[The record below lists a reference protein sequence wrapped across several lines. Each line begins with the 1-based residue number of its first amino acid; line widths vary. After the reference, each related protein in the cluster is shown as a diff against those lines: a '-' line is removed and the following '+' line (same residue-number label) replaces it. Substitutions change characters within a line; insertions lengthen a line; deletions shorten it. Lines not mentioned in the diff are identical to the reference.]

1 MKSKRRSRGRRKI
14 RSGLQLQK
22 GNKTMS
28 PWKAPLVS
36 RPTRLSLLSLL
47 LCSLPVGLRPP
58 LKHLYLADR
67 PLTAEREERGHSRDL
82 KHDLGTNQIS
92 E

>member
-1 MKSKRRSRGRRKI
+1 MEDK
-14 RSGLQLQK
+14 
-22 GNKTMS
+22 
-28 PWKAPLVS
+28 V
-36 RPTRLSLLSLL
+36 RPPASEREQNNVTLEGTTGVKPARLSLLSLL